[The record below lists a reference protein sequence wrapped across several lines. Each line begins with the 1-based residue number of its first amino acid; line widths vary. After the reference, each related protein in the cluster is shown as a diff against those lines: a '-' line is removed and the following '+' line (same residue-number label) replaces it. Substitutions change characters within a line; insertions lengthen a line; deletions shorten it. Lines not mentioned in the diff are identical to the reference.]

1 MLAGFL
7 LSTFRTRSEDGT
19 EFEYVIQNCNE
30 LLVPHR
36 SGRARVRP
44 GTGPL
49 DAYVCMYVCVCGDR
63 LEEIALRRRLQDAV
77 LAAQNRG
84 DRAEVALTDQP
95 TGADRYADKKAKVA
109 VSVYGE
115 IALCA
120 AAGDLT

>member
-1 MLAGFL
+1 
-7 LSTFRTRSEDGT
+7 
-19 EFEYVIQNCNE
+19 
-30 LLVPHR
+30 
-36 SGRARVRP
+36 
-44 GTGPL
+44 
-49 DAYVCMYVCVCGDR
+49 MYVCVCGDR

-95 TGADRYADKKAKVA
+95 TGADRDADKKAKVA

-115 IALCA
+115 IDLCA